1 VMRRPEWWAAFP
13 PITTRVPTCKNHR
26 LRWDKGELIA
36 VNHPDARGGEQ
47 SDCLRLV
54 RNWDTYCKD
63 QDVLAIGPRT
73 TREKLRPPRNWRQVS
88 PSDRRKDLLEL
99 FGLGPGFALR
109 LTAKAALAVPSVPV
123 LTAALSGRLGP
134 IAAAWAGIHPSEVDV
149 SILDAG
155 WAELELTGS
164 GRLRAAFRAE
174 WLARVWAPGLAVIDG
189 KLVIEV
195 TEMTWP
201 TGRVLAA
208 ASPGYDTLYSE
219 QIHYRRGRWIR
230 WPPRWL

>member
-1 VMRRPEWWAAFP
+1 
-13 PITTRVPTCKNHR
+13 VPTCRNHR
-26 LRWDKGELIA
+26 IQWDKGKLLA
-36 VNHPDARGGEQ
+36 VDHADARTR

-73 TREKLRPPRNWRQVS
+73 TRERLRRPRD
-88 PSDRRKDLLEL
+88 SDRHKDLLEL

-123 LTAALSGRLGP
+123 LTAALSGRLAP
-134 IAAAWAGIHPSEVDV
+134 VAAAWAGIDPSQVDV
-149 SILDAG
+149 SILDHG

-164 GRLRAAFRAE
+164 GRLRAAVRAE

-189 KLVIEV
+189 KLVVEV
-195 TEMTWP
+195 TEITWP
-201 TGRVLAA
+201 TGKVLAQA
-208 ASPGYDTLYSE
+208 RPGDTLNYWVLDVR
-219 QIHYRRGRWIR
+219 YRRGRWMK
-230 WPPRWL
+230 RWLWRDEWRSEFGP